1 MAVKR
6 HLFCR
11 LDANYVPLVLL
22 KTDGVPLVRL
32 PIHTAPTPTAPT
44 GGGGLPSV
52 GSCSSQPDKKEASFK
67 KRDHYLRV
75 ALAITTP
82 LAKQLFPELA

>member
-1 MAVKR
+1 MS
-6 HLFCR
+6 
-11 LDANYVPLVLL
+11 LL
-22 KTDGVPLVRL
+22 KLDLVTDLVTSHL
-32 PIHTAPTPTAPT
+32 ALTTPNTPTKPTNPHSPAPNST
-44 GGGGLPSV
+44 HGGGGLPSV